1 MYSFLLKSAVLPEQA
16 YDFFVYQGQ
25 KPVVVDFRGKPIEIK
40 KGTRFGV
47 RPSTSG
53 KHVRLIFP
61 SDPTR
66 VITLDERAS
75 RELAKGVK
83 EPA

>member
-1 MYSFLLKSAVLPEQA
+1 MYAFLLKSAVLPEAA
-16 YDFFVYQGQ
+16 YDFFVYEGA
-25 KPVVVDFRGKPIEIK
+25 KPVVVNFRGKPIEIK

-47 RPSTSG
+47 RPSTNG

-66 VITLDERAS
+66 VITIDTPTADK
-75 RELAKGVK
+75 LAQGIK